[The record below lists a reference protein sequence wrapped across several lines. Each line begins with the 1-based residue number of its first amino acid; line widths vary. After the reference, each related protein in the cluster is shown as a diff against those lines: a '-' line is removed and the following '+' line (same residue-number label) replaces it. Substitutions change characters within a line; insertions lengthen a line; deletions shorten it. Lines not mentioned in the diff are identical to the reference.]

1 MKPLDNQVI
10 VVTGASS
17 GIGLATAR
25 MAAER
30 GAKVVLVARSGEV
43 LAAEQ
48 ARIES
53 RGGQAIHVVA
63 DVGSRAAL
71 QERGGSRRRGLRRV
85 RHLGQCRRLTM
96 YGTLAEMSEEDSER
110 LMRTNFWGTVNGSL
124 VALGHLRDKG
134 GSLVNVG
141 SVASDVAFPLQ
152 GMYVASKHAVK
163 GFTNALRMELLQEGV
178 PVSISLIKPA
188 SIDTP
193 IPQRARNYM
202 DAEPTLPPPLYRP
215 EEVAEAILHAAVHP
229 RRDIYVGSA
238 AAAISSFEALAPGLY
253 DLLAP
258 AISYFEGRKEKP
270 RDPKGAIYRAKAK
283 GHVRGEYKGLVRQK
297 SYYTRA
303 GLHPLAT
310 TAVATGLT
318 AVAAILI
325 RRPGGGASRTGTGA
339 SLAGANRRSTG
350 YRRVPSC
357 VAADA

>member
-1 MKPLDNQVI
+1 MRSYKPLQDQVI
-10 VVTGASS
+10 VITGASS

-25 MAAER
+25 MASER
-30 GAKVVLVARSGEV
+30 GARVVLVARSGDV

-48 ARIES
+48 ARIAG
-53 RGGQAIHVVA
+53 RGGRAIHVVA

-71 QERGGSRRRGLRRV
+71 QAVADRAVAAFGGFDTWVNAAGV
-85 RHLGQCRRLTM
+85 TM
-96 YGTLAEMSEEDSER
+96 YSNLADVSEEDSER

-124 VALGHLRDKG
+124 VALKHLHDKG

-163 GFTNALRMELLQEGV
+163 GFTNALRMELLQQGV

-202 DAEPTLPPPLYRP
+202 DVEPTLPPPLYRP

-238 AAAISSFEALAPGLY
+238 AAAISSFEAVAPGLY

-258 AISYFEGRKEKP
+258 AISYFEGRREKP
-270 RDPKGAIYRAKAK
+270 RDPEGAVHTTKAA
-283 GHVRGEYKGLVRQK
+283 GHVRGDYKGLVRQK

-303 GLHPLAT
+303 GLHPVAT
-310 TAVATGLT
+310 TVVAAGLT
-318 AVAAILI
+318 AAAAMLLNRSGD
-325 RRPGGGASRTGTGA
+325 RRR
-339 SLAGANRRSTG
+339 
-350 YRRVPSC
+350 
-357 VAADA
+357 